1 MHVHVHIVCRMA
13 PFSLLYLYLPL
24 ILLPSLSL
32 FTTEQPIAYDIAKHM
47 RTWSSIA
54 FYLAVAINL
63 MVAFF
68 YPFDKG
74 SEYVGKF
81 TPRGSYTILS
91 FWGES
96 FKV

>member
-1 MHVHVHIVCRMA
+1 MCTVCGIPCYSHTCTVITVTPPDTPPLS
-13 PFSLLYLYLPL
+13 PFA
-24 ILLPSLSL
+24 
-32 FTTEQPIAYDIAKHM
+32 TEQPIAYDIAKHM
-47 RTWSSIA
+47 RSWSSIA

-81 TPRGSYTILS
+81 TPWGSYWISKFGIDLE
-91 FWGES
+91 GMN
-96 FKV
+96 